1 MRIVLIVSILIC
13 SLNAF
18 YNPFFVEDKPKDI
31 QQQREVIQKVIVKPK
46 PIPARKSVNMTYFGY
61 VNGNAGKYALISFNG
76 KNIVVTQN
84 DSLYNNEDIFK
95 IFKINSNYIVVKD
108 RQGRAETVY
117 FSSEEK

>member
-1 MRIVLIVSILIC
+1 MRIVLVVFILIC

-61 VNGNAGKYALISFNG
+61 VSGNAGKYALISFNG